1 MRLAFKWIIFSM
13 LCVNVAIGAMYI
25 AIPEMK
31 NVVQL
36 QANLNYIAQDSEW
49 VTGLNTSV
57 NPSGVLEDRG
67 NAIYRLLDS
76 INLGFIAR
84 FLDLLQTGMF
94 GFENLLSG
102 IFEGQLRGSD
112 VAMANFWFGNPDG
125 LDFGILKGITV
136 ILYGITAISFWTGK
150 DMDE

>member
-25 AIPEMK
+25 MIHEMK
-31 NVVQL
+31 NIVL
-36 QANLNYIAQDSEW
+36 IEANLDYIAEDSQW
-49 VTGLNTSV
+49 VEGLNTSV

-84 FLDLLQTGMF
+84 LLDLLQTGMF
-94 GFENLLSG
+94 GFENLLRG
-102 IFEGQLRGSD
+102 IFDGPMRAD
-112 VAMANFWFGNPDG
+112 NPTMANYWFGTPTTN
-125 LDFGILKGITV
+125 FGIIKGLTI

-150 DMDE
+150 DMDD